1 MKIHAKP
8 LLVKRETDRIM
19 STMPRRTEGNIGY
32 LNEFPPAGPGNGFQ
46 FNPVSSGGQRLFEGA
61 IMIATDQC

>member
-1 MKIHAKP
+1 
-8 LLVKRETDRIM
+8 
-19 STMPRRTEGNIGY
+19 MPRRTEGNIGY